1 MESKRDEQKASLDLS
16 AVSMDTLF
24 TDDGGSLHDISIVK
38 ELENMETSFD
48 GTFDGEKVPS
58 KFEFDCKNDSWLD
71 NARQRCDKRFERG
84 LGVNLIKSDEL
95 ELKPVRNSDKSEVL
109 EKEKR
114 ISIRFLA
121 SSKNNIS
128 FQFTNGELERSDNEI
143 LKIFSG
149 MVTNC
154 KQQFL

>member
-121 SSKNNIS
+121 SSKIIY
-128 FQFTNGELERSDNEI
+128 R
-143 LKIFSG
+143 FSSR
-149 MVTNC
+149 TEN
-154 KQQFL
+154 